1 MKVGNDLNITAVN
14 AEKNV
19 ELGKG
24 DKNSVLDL
32 TEDFYITA
40 VEPVKMVRDCVV
52 LTKRGILALLQFT
65 KQILH
70 TSVYFSLKTIFLSK
84 AETSLQSV
92 ATFCKQVELGQH
104 VYVHNCGGLQ
114 KTTFQ
119 ESRQVPPAVGVAE
132 MLLLTLK
139 CCRLF
144 SCSAQIYLAPR
155 MRQFFQEK
163 GFLAELWACP
173 SGTW

>member
-1 MKVGNDLNITAVN
+1 MKVGNDVNITAVN

-19 ELGKG
+19 KLGKG

-40 VEPVKMVRDCVV
+40 LEPVKMFRDYIV
-52 LTKRGILALLQFT
+52 LTKRSILALLQFT
-65 KQILH
+65 KQILP
-70 TSVYFSLKTIFLSK
+70 TNVYFSLKRIFLSK
-84 AETSLQSV
+84 AGTSLQSV
-92 ATFCKQVELGQH
+92 ATFCKQVQLGQR
-104 VYVHNCGGLQ
+104 VYVHNCGGRQ

-119 ESRQVPPAVGVAE
+119 ESRQVPPAERVAE
-132 MLLLTLK
+132 MLLLALK

-155 MRQFFQEK
+155 TEQFFQEK
-163 GFLAELWACP
+163 GFVAELWACL
-173 SGTW
+173 SGTR